1 MSCRLVFHRLLL
13 RHLLDFVSVWL
24 FRTAPRKV
32 VVTTSHRGRMS
43 TMAQGVTP
51 VAPDPPSGLRQRK
64 PGDNEST
71 TPDSAIE
78 RDENAKDKEAVSWGK
93 TASGQGM

>member
-24 FRTAPRKV
+24 FRSAPRKV
-32 VVTTSHRGRMS
+32 VVTTSHWGEMS
-43 TMAQGVTP
+43 TMAEGVTP
-51 VAPDPPSGLRQRK
+51 AAPDPHSGLRQRK

-71 TPDSAIE
+71 TPDSVIE
-78 RDENAKDKEAVSWGK
+78 PDENAKDKEEVNWGK